1 MRALRA
7 LRYLRHALF
16 SPFCRLFAGARH
28 GPPPVT
34 TRRDISMSD
43 PLAFTIRQAIT
54 TAGIRKTSLYA
65 AIKRGDLRAR
75 KSGRRTLILRDDL
88 HGWLERLPTLEL
100 KRRASTS

>member
-1 MRALRA
+1 M
-7 LRYLRHALF
+7 
-16 SPFCRLFAGARH
+16 P
-28 GPPPVT
+28 
-34 TRRDISMSD
+34 D

-65 AIKRGDLRAR
+65 AIKRGELRAR

-88 HGWLERLPTLEL
+88 HAWLERLPTLEL